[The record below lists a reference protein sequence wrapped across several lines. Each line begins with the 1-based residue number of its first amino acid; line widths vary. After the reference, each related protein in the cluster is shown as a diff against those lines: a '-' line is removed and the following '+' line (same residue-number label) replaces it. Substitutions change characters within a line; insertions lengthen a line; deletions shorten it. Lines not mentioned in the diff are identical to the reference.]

1 MMLYDI
7 RNRLYYKV
15 INSTKP
21 KMTGS
26 HQGRSWGY
34 VLKILNGEYVKF
46 WIDYTR
52 GRYMYFEYEGKWY
65 RVQYLQS
72 NYKKKNQ
79 DVFNGVMIDLIVD
92 AQELKLIKGKNI
104 EKMPLLAM

>member
-15 INSTKP
+15 MNTAKP
-21 KMTGS
+21 KMTVS
-26 HQGRSWGY
+26 QQGRSWGY
-34 VLKILNGEYVKF
+34 VIKTLNGEATKF
-46 WIDYTR
+46 WIDFMR
-52 GRYMYFEYEGKWY
+52 GRYMYFQYGGKWY

-72 NYKKKNQ
+72 NYKRNNHDACQ
-79 DVFNGVMIDLIVD
+79 ELMIDLTVD
-92 AQELKLIKGKNI
+92 GQELKLVKGNI

>member
-15 INSTKP
+15 FNTARP
-21 KMTGS
+21 KMTIS

-46 WIDYTR
+46 WIDFTR
-52 GRYMYFEYEGKWY
+52 GRYMYFEYQEKWY

-72 NYKKKNQ
+72 NYKKANQ
-79 DVFNGVMIDLIVD
+79 DVFNGVLIDLIVD
-92 AQELKLIKGKNI
+92 GQELKLIKGNI
-104 EKMPLLAM
+104 EKMPLAAM